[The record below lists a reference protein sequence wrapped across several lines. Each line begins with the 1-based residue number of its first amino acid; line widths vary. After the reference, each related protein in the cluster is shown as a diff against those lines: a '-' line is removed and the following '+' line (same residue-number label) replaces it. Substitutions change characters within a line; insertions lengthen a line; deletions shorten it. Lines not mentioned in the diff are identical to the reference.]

1 MTETRKLFEKVSKKI
16 FMMNRLFEKP
26 ETSKVFWKE
35 YKKVGELSE
44 EVHEKIIRQI
54 FPEATD
60 EQVDFLVSKDPLCK
74 SILTL
79 NRLLEKPKTSK
90 VFWKE
95 YEKVETDAT
104 DEQVDFIVSKHS
116 SYNPCSYWSWCRMN
130 RFTAGDEGSYDPY
143 SRRAREI
150 INDPNP
156 LGMVT
161 ISYYGDDGSW
171 FYRRTIENHERA
183 MESWKEKIAS
193 ERREFE
199 KTLEAWVGL
208 FVKDRSVSN
217 HYYQV
222 ISDVLSPY
230 SIR

>member
-1 MTETRKLFEKVSKKI
+1 MTEMEKLAEKVHKKI
-16 FMMNRLFEKP
+16 LMVGQLLRKP
-26 ETSKVFWKE
+26 ETSEVFWKE
-35 YKKVGELSE
+35 YEKVGELSE
-44 EVHEKIIRQI
+44 EAHEKIIRQI

-60 EQVDFLVSKDPLCK
+60 EQVDF
-74 SILTL
+74 
-79 NRLLEKPKTSK
+79 
-90 VFWKE
+90 
-95 YEKVETDAT
+95 
-104 DEQVDFIVSKHS
+104 IVSNHS
-116 SYNPCSYWSWCRMN
+116 SHNPCSYWDWCRAN
-130 RFTAGDEGSYDPY
+130 RFTPGDEDSYDPY

-199 KTLEAWVGL
+199 KTLKAWVGL